1 MSNRHQTKPKIDT
14 LAGKE
19 RRIEVRVSDR
29 ELQIIDA
36 SAERTGLNRSEYL
49 RAKGLEGICIK
60 NGSLPDPD
68 YAHLMLNYRE
78 LLTQGNNLNQI
89 ARALNVAR
97 SRGESVEDYLAAVAA
112 TIAVNQQTLQ
122 QIQDLLSNRDD
133 NR

>member
-49 RAKGLEGICIK
+49 RTKGLEGIDIK
-60 NGSLPDPD
+60 NRSLPDPD

-89 ARALNVAR
+89 ARALNAAR
-97 SRGESVEDYLAAVAA
+97 SRGESVADYLAAVAA

-122 QIQDLLSNRDD
+122 QIQDLLSHRDD

>member
-14 LAGKE
+14 LRGKE

-36 SAERTGLNRSEYL
+36 AAERTGLNRSEYL
-49 RAKGLEGICIK
+49 RAKGLEGIYIK
-60 NGSLPDPD
+60 NRSLPDPD

-89 ARALNVAR
+89 ARALNAAR
-97 SRGESVEDYLAAVAA
+97 SQGESVEEHLKAVAV
-112 TIAVNQQTLQ
+112 TIAVNQQTLK
-122 QIQDLLSNRDD
+122 QIQDLLSHKDD